1 MTALYAVA
9 MHLSIID
16 KDLFT
21 LKNGKYKYLNI
32 NLLYLKSIKM
42 YFYNTFMFP
51 HNRI

>member
-16 KDLFT
+16 RDLFT